1 MELEKWQ
8 KNFLIRFL
16 HLIKYFLRKSI
27 LLHIQKQNLGG
38 GNFNGIDIIS
48 VNSIAK
54 FEYDYI
60 VIASI
65 SVKEITEILVNIGID
80 SQKIVNKDMFC
91 PDQDDLNVSQAV
103 NSYYL
108 RKQLPMIVDSELKK
122 NVQKFLDGCYFLDV
136 LGRRRFFPTLDAIDK
151 VSFKTEVFFDYESK
165 LKYVYVNDKKLFYP
179 GAWSDEKIQD
189 YHAFNYYTCVD
200 DESAHVYLT
209 DSFQVS
215 AGDTVAD
222 IGAAEGLFSL
232 NIIDKVKKIYIFEAD
247 KEWIRPLEETF
258 RNFKEKVIIVNKF
271 ITNVNFANNIT
282 LDVYFAQKNINLIKM
297 DIEGF
302 EQKALLGAKNL
313 LLRDNIRW
321 IIATY
326 HRSEDMEYI
335 NAFMSEKEYITE
347 QGKQWLWIDHEM
359 FGAKP
364 FGEFRK
370 AMLRAYKLQSQLEE

>member
-1 MELEKWQ
+1 
-8 KNFLIRFL
+8 
-16 HLIKYFLRKSI
+16 
-27 LLHIQKQNLGG
+27 
-38 GNFNGIDIIS
+38 
-48 VNSIAK
+48 
-54 FEYDYI
+54 
-60 VIASI
+60 
-65 SVKEITEILVNIGID
+65 
-80 SQKIVNKDMFC
+80 MFC

>member
-1 MELEKWQ
+1 M
-8 KNFLIRFL
+8 
-16 HLIKYFLRKSI
+16 
-27 LLHIQKQNLGG
+27 
-38 GNFNGIDIIS
+38 
-48 VNSIAK
+48 
-54 FEYDYI
+54 
-60 VIASI
+60 
-65 SVKEITEILVNIGID
+65 
-80 SQKIVNKDMFC
+80 
-91 PDQDDLNVSQAV
+91 
-103 NSYYL
+103 
-108 RKQLPMIVDSELKK
+108 KK